1 MANPVDLLAD
11 ARAERFEATLR
22 AVLEEVPGLIDVV
35 LMIHVVPFM
44 VDAEPVVAT
53 IAGIAKYS
61 LIPMM
66 HSMMGTLERKAE
78 WFHLLAQ
85 AGVPAFND
93 SEEMCAAAGMLA
105 RYRELRL
112 RLEG

>member
-1 MANPVDLLAD
+1 
-11 ARAERFEATLR
+11 
-22 AVLEEVPGLIDVV
+22 
-35 LMIHVVPFM
+35 
-44 VDAEPVVAT
+44 
-53 IAGIAKYS
+53 
-61 LIPMM
+61 MM

-78 WFHLLAQ
+78 WFHMLAQ

-93 SEEMCAAAGMLA
+93 SEEMCVAAGMLA